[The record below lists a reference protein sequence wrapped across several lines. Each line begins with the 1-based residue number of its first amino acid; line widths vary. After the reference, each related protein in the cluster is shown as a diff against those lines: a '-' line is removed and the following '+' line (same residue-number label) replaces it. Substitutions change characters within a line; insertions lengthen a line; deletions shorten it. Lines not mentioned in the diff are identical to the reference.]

1 MMDGQSEPL
10 KRTPVIG
17 ASGKRIWNLAQEL
30 IEPAPRGKLL
40 EVAAGG
46 GFLSADLAK
55 RGFEVTGSDFV
66 NQWQFADIPFVPV
79 DLDEPLPFQ
88 DQEFDAIMFTEAIG
102 YIENPC
108 ATIREF
114 HRILKPNGIVVITMP
129 NVFALQT
136 RFKFLMSGTY
146 RWFPHPVYKGQSK
159 SELSDVYRDPMRLT
173 TLIFNLERH
182 GFVLEEIRFGGGKAL
197 QIFALYGLV
206 LQLLTKLENAL
217 RKKRRTPEM
226 VNSFPALFRT
236 NVGVRVRKK
245 P

>member
-1 MMDGQSEPL
+1 MDGQGEPL

-17 ASGKRIWNLAQEL
+17 ASGKRIWNLATEL
-30 IEPAPRGKLL
+30 IEPARRGKLL

-46 GFLSADLAK
+46 GFLAADLAK
-55 RGFEVTGSDFV
+55 KGFEVTGSDFV
-66 NQWQFADIPFVPV
+66 NQWQCPEIPFVAV
-79 DLDEPLPFQ
+79 DLDEALPFE
-88 DQEFDAIMFTEAIG
+88 DQAFDAVMFTEAIG

-114 HRILKPNGIVVITMP
+114 ERILTPGGMVVITMP

-159 SELSDVYRDPMRLT
+159 ADLSDTYRDPMRVT
-173 TLIFNLERH
+173 TLVFNLERY
-182 GFVLEEIRFGGGKAL
+182 GFEVEEIRFGGGKAL
-197 QIFALYGLV
+197 QVFALFGWG
-206 LQLLTKLENAL
+206 LQLLVKLENAM
-217 RKKRRTPEM
+217 RKKRKTPEL

-236 NVGVRVRKK
+236 NVGVRARKRA
-245 P
+245 